1 MFGIKKIEKNTKEI
15 KQRRREKSKKE
26 RRKIKNKI

>member
-15 KQRRREKSKKE
+15 KQRRRAKSKKE